1 MKKKGSIISLILILG
16 LTPLSASL
24 FEELD
29 KAPEGAHKGQM
40 FLGATIG
47 MGIPMGDMIS
57 HEEKFVKGDI
67 YTFPDIGTTKEL
79 LVTHLSYDYGI
90 NFEYMPIDYVGAKTK
105 LKRVIVVQRTLF
117 GSNYKNW
124 NEPIFESF
132 LLTAGPSFHLTNRKM
147 WDITLSPLLGYFTG
161 KYTATPIA
169 SELIDGYSGSRKRDV
184 SGVVYG
190 IDLSFVAYFSGG
202 LYISAGIEWTTYPMS
217 FSPGF
222 NLTIEDKTY
231 MDGKNSGS
239 LQTGNLVFSAGYAFD
254 N

>member
-1 MKKKGSIISLILILG
+1 MKAKLLLISLIIFLF
-16 LTPLSASL
+16 TSTLSASR

-29 KAPEGAHKGQM
+29 KPPEGAHKGQM
-40 FLGATIG
+40 FLGALVG
-47 MGIPMGDMIS
+47 MGIPFGDMIS
-57 HEEKFVKGDI
+57 YEDKFLKGEI
-67 YTFPDIGTTKEL
+67 YTFEDIGTTKEL
-79 LVTHLSYDYGI
+79 LAAHLSYDYGLT
-90 NFEYMPIDYVGAKTK
+90 FEYMPLDYVGGKTK

-124 NEPIFESF
+124 NESLFESF

-147 WDITLSPLLGYFTG
+147 WDITFSPFLGYFTG
-161 KYTATPIA
+161 TYTATPIA
-169 SELIDGYSGSRKRDV
+169 AELIDGYSGSRKRDV
-184 SGVVYG
+184 SGLAYG

-217 FSPGF
+217 FSPGY
-222 NLTIEDKTY
+222 NLTHDGKTF

>member
-40 FLGATIG
+40 FLGAVIG
-47 MGIPMGDMIS
+47 MGIPFGDMIS
-57 HEEKFVKGDI
+57 HEEKFLKGEIYPFEDI
-67 YTFPDIGTTKEL
+67 DTAKEL